1 VPSLSASEDKDVA
14 NLVLTDGLDAVLAVG
29 ERVAELAGEVDKCS
43 IHPSAGS
50 SVIEHKN
57 VIT

>member
-1 VPSLSASEDKDVA
+1 LSASEDEDVA